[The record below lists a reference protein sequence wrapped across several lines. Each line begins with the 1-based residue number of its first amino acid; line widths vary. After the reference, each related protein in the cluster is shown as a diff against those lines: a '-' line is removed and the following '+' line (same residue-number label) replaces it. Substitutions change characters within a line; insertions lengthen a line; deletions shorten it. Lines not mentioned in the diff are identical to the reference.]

1 MCLSVLLLCGKG
13 TRMPAALGVHAGENA
28 AYNSILQKKKKKT
41 HIFRYSEQWNE
52 HVHMYMI
59 VHKHPDYFVEKA
71 VSL

>member
-1 MCLSVLLLCGKG
+1 MSFCSAAKEPECQQLWVYMLEKMLLII
-13 TRMPAALGVHAGENA
+13 AF
-28 AYNSILQKKKKKT
+28 YKKKKKT